1 MIRSE
6 LSEKNPYWIE
16 RHRYHELKQFCLQ
29 YPIWKKTY
37 ESIDGLLGRPADLST
52 FGKVKHISNP
62 TERIGIMKAYYSERM
77 DMIWRAAEKAEPELA
92 QYIVRGVTEG
102 LSYDLIKVKMD
113 IPCCKD
119 VYYSAYRRFFWIL
132 NKERDC
138 RNNQSLLDI
147 LIIESVSGCFALRI
161 WTATS
166 LASCIGFVFIFVV
179 IV

>member
-29 YPIWKKTY
+29 YPI
-37 ESIDGLLGRPADLST
+37 ST
-52 FGKVKHISNP
+52 FGKAKHISNP

-132 NKERDC
+132 NKERD
-138 RNNQSLLDI
+138 
-147 LIIESVSGCFALRI
+147 
-161 WTATS
+161 
-166 LASCIGFVFIFVV
+166 
-179 IV
+179 